1 MTPPDEPAPR
11 PGLLERLLGE
21 TNPVR
26 RALYPVVVAAVALL
40 VFYGRIDPG
49 SVPLW
54 LALAVAV
61 LGIGGTE
68 AARAVAWAPR
78 SVYGTVHRY
87 ADAWQEHAADE
98 YARGVA
104 AGAGR
109 TPDQLAAETAELRMP
124 GAHRPD
130 RCREVEDGRRCR
142 LAPHPDPTEGGIP
155 HKFD

>member
-1 MTPPDEPAPR
+1 MTTPDEPAPR
-11 PGLLERLLGE
+11 PGLLERLLGD

-26 RALYPVVVAAVALL
+26 RGFYSVTIAVVALL
-40 VFYGRIDPG
+40 VFYGRLDPN

-68 AARAVAWAPR
+68 AVRAVAWAPR
-78 SVYGTVHRY
+78 SVGRTVTRY
-87 ADAWQEHAADE
+87 AEAWRDHAEEE

-104 AGAGR
+104 VGEGSEPPEHLP
-109 TPDQLAAETAELRMP
+109 TTELRMP

-130 RCREVEDGRRCR
+130 RCREVEGGRRCR
-142 LAPHPDPTEGGIP
+142 LAPHADPAEGGMP